1 MNKYLVVYVYETR
14 PDVHGKCK
22 QKIATWIHKAKSF
35 TAEESYKARKDM
47 AERIGRDVCEISII
61 NWKKFDKEDDEDDE

>member
-14 PDVHGKCK
+14 PDFHGKCK

-35 TAEESYKARKDM
+35 TAEESYKAKKDM

-61 NWKKFDKEDDEDDE
+61 NWKKFDKEDAE